1 MSAFTGGKVLKCN
14 FVRREGLSP
23 DKIIFRS
30 CFELFEMFFEVKKL
44 QTNNSKQL
52 LIHNHCLSR
61 NDLAAVSALAG
72 PSSRSFSEE
81 KDFRISAN

>member
-1 MSAFTGGKVLKCN
+1 MYEKGNGCPVMSAFTGGKALKCN

-23 DKIIFRS
+23 DKI
-30 CFELFEMFFEVKKL
+30 
-44 QTNNSKQL
+44 N
-52 LIHNHCLSR
+52 IHNHCSSR

-81 KDFRISAN
+81 KDFRIPAK